1 MPLNLEVSFQFLC
14 SNLDSETEKAVV
26 SADST
31 EMLSEK
37 QDFLWMIWMSR
48 KQMNATCKEL
58 QELLSEAVYENTV
71 AEGYSNIDSHLE

>member
-37 QDFLWMIWMSR
+37 QDFLWMI
-48 KQMNATCKEL
+48 
-58 QELLSEAVYENTV
+58 
-71 AEGYSNIDSHLE
+71 